1 MKERLNDIDLPRNR
15 FASKMLA
22 ITKAGIQV
30 LRMPSGASRVR
41 WQEAGW
47 EAEAGLDPGALIHNV
62 GTQS

>member
-22 ITKAGIQV
+22 ITKAAIQV
-30 LRMPSGASRVR
+30 LRMPSGASRAR

-47 EAEAGLDPGALIHNV
+47 ETEAG
-62 GTQS
+62 